1 MGSGLS
7 VTVPGWGTECL
18 SKRWRSGGRR
28 GLCSGVLPCSRL
40 SQDCNKR
47 FGGFPCEGEE
57 AGNILVGG
65 WWSQRGCSTWMV
77 AGRWRSQREGVW
89 QSMRKDRNL
98 RTAEKPL
105 HFIPIL
111 SIHSLH
117 FCFSSGLMMDVTVFS
132 QHISSYSLSE
142 PMRDFLFYYFFLSV
156 DKYGKVGGRIFNWSA
171 GMTSLKVT
179 FLLWLLLIFLN
190 LKWEAFY

>member
-18 SKRWRSGGRR
+18 SKRWRK
-28 GLCSGVLPCSRL
+28 GLCSGVLPCSQL

-57 AGNILVGG
+57 AGYILVGG

-77 AGRWRSQREGVW
+77 AGRWRSHREGVW
-89 QSMRKDRNL
+89 QCMRKDRNL
-98 RTAEKPL
+98 RIAEKPL
-105 HFIPIL
+105 HFVPIL
-111 SIHSLH
+111 CIHSLH
-117 FCFSSGLMMDVTVFS
+117 FCFSSGLMMDVTAFS

-142 PMRDFLFYYFFLSV
+142 PYYFFCPLINTEGLEVGFLTEVLAWLPSKSLFYYDFWLFFL
-156 DKYGKVGGRIFNWSA
+156 I
-171 GMTSLKVT
+171 
-179 FLLWLLLIFLN
+179 
-190 LKWEAFY
+190 LKWEAFCVIKCF